1 MENRE
6 IERHLKS
13 AVEKITPDV
22 YSKIVDKC
30 EEWITAPE
38 EAADVYEMPAIPK
51 KKSYRYIRQLAAAAV
66 LILILGIAGGNYWLK
81 ADTIVSLDVN
91 PSVSLELNRMERV
104 VRAQALNEDGKAIL
118 GDMDLKGTDADVAVN
133 ALIGAML
140 KEGYLSEM
148 ENSVLLSVANDDSE
162 KDRKLQKKLLDSVQ
176 QAFEGASVQGA
187 VLSQSLSKED
197 EEVRQL
203 AKKYEISQG
212 KAALALQLQRQT
224 VKLSMADIAALS
236 INDINLLVSSKG
248 YALSDVVSMGTASS
262 KGYIGEERAEELA
275 FEVSEMAREEVHH
288 IKISMDYN
296 EGRVTYEV
304 EFYKEQNKY
313 EYEFD
318 AQTSELLEWESEWKN
333 QELLEKEL
341 EELDRSQA
349 VEGIG
354 SQQALEIACADAGVS
369 YKDIVFEE
377 VTPVYENGT
386 ELYDIDFNTDEH
398 EYEYKIDAATGEIIK
413 YTHNVKPN

>member
-30 EEWITAPE
+30 EEWITAPG

-51 KKSYRYIRQLAAAAV
+51 KKSYRYMRQLAAAAV

-81 ADTIVSLDVN
+81 ADIIVSLDVN

-140 KEGYLSEM
+140 KEGYLSEI
-148 ENSVLLSVANDDSE
+148 ENSVLLSVTNDDSE
-162 KDRKLQKKLLDSVQ
+162 KDRELQQKLLSSVQ
-176 QAFEGASVQGA
+176 KAFEGASVQGA

-288 IKISMDYN
+288 IKTSMDYN

-341 EELDRSQA
+341 EELDRSQT

>member
-30 EEWITAPE
+30 EEWITVPE

-51 KKSYRYIRQLAAAAV
+51 KKSYRYMRQLAAAAV

-288 IKISMDYN
+288 IKTSMDYN

-341 EELDRSQA
+341 EELDRSQT

>member
-30 EEWITAPE
+30 EEWITAPG

-51 KKSYRYIRQLAAAAV
+51 KKSYRYMRQLAAAAV

-140 KEGYLSEM
+140 KEGYLSEI

-162 KDRKLQKKLLDSVQ
+162 KDRELQQKLLSSVQ
-176 QAFEGASVQGA
+176 KAFEGASVQGA

-288 IKISMDYN
+288 IKTSMDYN

-341 EELDRSQA
+341 EELDRSQT